1 MSGPHYE
8 LQLTD
13 EQEEK
18 LGPITTVLK
27 VVDGVKKKLDAISEE
42 IDGIE
47 KVYICINTRFFL
59 LNSTFLSYWPVLPL
73 SQLNHQGFL
82 QTELVEE
89 ACRGLRKRCV
99 AATELLMQSLES
111 LDSIVRH

>member
-1 MSGPHYE
+1 MCVAPHYE

-27 VVDGVKKKLDAISEE
+27 AVDGVKKKLDAISEE

-47 KVYICINTRFFL
+47 KVYAQTHVFF
-59 LNSTFLSYWPVLPL
+59 F
-73 SQLNHQGFL
+73 
-82 QTELVEE
+82 QTL
-89 ACRGLRKRCV
+89 
-99 AATELLMQSLES
+99 
-111 LDSIVRH
+111 

>member
-1 MSGPHYE
+1 MCVAPHYE

-27 VVDGVKKKLDAISEE
+27 AVDGVKKKLDAISEE

-47 KVYICINTRFFL
+47 KVHKSTLLFFKLYIHKL
-59 LNSTFLSYWPVLPL
+59 L
-73 SQLNHQGFL
+73 
-82 QTELVEE
+82 
-89 ACRGLRKRCV
+89 AC
-99 AATELLMQSLES
+99 S
-111 LDSIVRH
+111 SIVYSCPNEPTRGFYRQSWWGRHVEVFARGVWLLLKCSCRVWSPWTAL